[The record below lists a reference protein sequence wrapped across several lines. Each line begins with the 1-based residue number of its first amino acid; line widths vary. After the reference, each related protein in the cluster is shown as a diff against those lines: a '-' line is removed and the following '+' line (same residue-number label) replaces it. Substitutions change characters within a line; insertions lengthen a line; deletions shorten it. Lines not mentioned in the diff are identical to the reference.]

1 MRGGGPWTRL
11 ARVAVGIAA
20 LGTTAL
26 AEVQPPQASAEAP
39 AAAQQA
45 PPLAPRIG
53 VSDAPLTITL
63 ADAIRMTLEQNNDVS
78 IARLDTDIAR
88 QNVRAAEGVYDPRV
102 TPNFGYQ
109 RNVTA
114 NTSAIGGATEGRL
127 ERTEVDGGAGMI
139 GRTPWAGGR
148 FTVDFSASRSDTS
161 NQFAR
166 LNPEFPSTLTTSYL
180 QPLLRNRS
188 IDADR
193 RNILI
198 AKRAVDLTDAQL
210 TQVVM
215 DQLTLVEEAYW
226 DLVFAAR
233 NLEVLNSAL
242 GQARTQV
249 DSNERQVT
257 QGTLAPIDVVEA
269 QTQVSRFE
277 QTVASGEQALTAAE
291 NRLKRLMLA
300 NRTAPAWNQP
310 LVPGDLADRTAPPQG
325 LAESVAQALNRRPEL
340 KSLDI
345 TLAQNEIDQTFFR
358 NQTKPQVNVVGG
370 YTMSGLAGD
379 PLAGTVEPPV
389 GENAN
394 TALYNRLNQLSL
406 LANFDPLP
414 VPTTTAT
421 AGVPEFFVG
430 GLGTSLSNL
439 FARRFPTALVQL
451 QMEFPLGNRTA
462 RANLARAEIVQT
474 QLERRRQQLEQLIEG
489 EVRDAM
495 QAVRSSEQRLD
506 AASSQRRYALEQY
519 QSERRRFDSGLST
532 VFLVLERQTAF
543 VTAQALELRARAD
556 LNQAIAQLE
565 RATGGTLE
573 WHGVK
578 IQP

>member
-1 MRGGGPWTRL
+1 
-11 ARVAVGIAA
+11 
-20 LGTTAL
+20 
-26 AEVQPPQASAEAP
+26 
-39 AAAQQA
+39 
-45 PPLAPRIG
+45 LAPRVG
-53 VSDAPLTITL
+53 VADSPLTITL

-78 IARLDTDIAR
+78 IARLDVDVAR
-88 QNVRAAEGVYDPRV
+88 QNVRATEGVFDPRV
-102 TPNFGYQ
+102 TPNFGYT

-127 ERTEVDGGAGMI
+127 ERTEIDGGAGMT

-148 FTVDFSASRSDTS
+148 FTVDFSASRLDTS

-166 LNPEFPSTLTTSYL
+166 LNPEFPAALSATYL
-180 QPLLRNRS
+180 QPLFRNRS

-193 RNILI
+193 RNILL
-198 AKRAVDLTDAQL
+198 ARRAVDLTDAQL

-226 DLVFAAR
+226 DLVYAAR

-242 GQARTQV
+242 GQARAQV
-249 DSNERQVT
+249 ESNERQVT
-257 QGTLAPIDVVEA
+257 QGTLAPIDVIEA
-269 QTQVSRFE
+269 QTQVARFE
-277 QTVASGEQALTAAE
+277 QTVASGQQALTNAE
-291 NRLKRLMLA
+291 NRLKRLILA
-300 NRTAPAWNQP
+300 NRNASAWNQP
-310 LVPGDLADRTAPPQG
+310 LVPADLTDRTAPPQPLPDAIA
-325 LAESVAQALNRRPEL
+325 LALTRRPEL
-340 KSLDI
+340 KSIDI
-345 TLAQNEIDQTFFR
+345 TLDQNEIDQRFFR
-358 NQTKPQVNVVGG
+358 NQAKPQLNVVGG
-370 YTMSGLAGD
+370 YTLSGLAGD
-379 PLAGTVEPPV
+379 PLSSTVEPPV

-394 TALYNRLNQLSL
+394 TALYNRLNALSL
-406 LANFDPLP
+406 LANFEPLP
-414 VPTTTAT
+414 VPTQTTT

-439 FARRFPTALVQL
+439 FSRRFPTALVQL
-451 QMEFPLGNRTA
+451 QMDFPIRNRTA
-462 RANLARAEIVQT
+462 RANLARTEIIQT

-506 AASSQRRYALEQY
+506 AAASQRRYALEQY
-519 QSERRRFDSGLST
+519 ESERRRFDSGLST
-532 VFLVLERQTAF
+532 VFLVLERQTAY